1 VGRNKKLKGI
11 IMSALR
17 SLLLNGQEDNF
28 CPELFGEWFID
39 GRLSDSHF
47 KALTGEQ
54 CDNVAESIESRY
66 GDEWAQRFD
75 ERALPLLSI

>member
-1 VGRNKKLKGI
+1 MNALRNLLLKG
-11 IMSALR
+11 
-17 SLLLNGQEDNF
+17 QDNSF

-39 GRLSDSHF
+39 GRLNDSHF

-54 CDNVAESIESRY
+54 CDSVAESIESRY
-66 GDEWAQRFD
+66 GDEWVLRFD

>member
-1 VGRNKKLKGI
+1 MKALIKLLKNVP
-11 IMSALR
+11 S
-17 SLLLNGQEDNF
+17 DNF
-28 CPELFGEWFID
+28 CPELFGEWFVD

-54 CDNVAESIESRY
+54 CDSVAESIESRY
-66 GDEWAQRFD
+66 GDEWALRFD